1 MLGVLLIN
9 KPKDFSSHDIVNI
22 LRKKLNIK
30 KIGHTGTLD
39 PNATGVLPIL
49 IGNAT
54 KISKF
59 LIEHDKTY
67 VAILK
72 LGQKTDTADS
82 KGNIIKEDKNVKNVF
97 KDSNYINDI
106 EKVLQSFIGKQE
118 QIPPIY
124 SAIKIN
130 GKKLYEYARKNE
142 KVEIKS
148 RQIEIYKIKI
158 MSVNKERFEIKF
170 EIKCSKG
177 TYIRTLCEDIAKK
190 LGTIGILKELERTK
204 INEFDINQSI
214 SLEDLEKMDIEEIEK
229 HVINIESIFKDKE
242 KIILKD
248 NNDLK
253 KFLNGVKL
261 KYNLPDGT
269 YKIYNKEKFI
279 GIAIMEKGLLKRD
292 LILINTNLK

>member
-292 LILINTNLK
+292 LIFN

>member
-97 KDSNYINDI
+97 KDSNYMNYI
-106 EKVLQSFIGKQE
+106 EKVLHSFVGKQD

-158 MSVNKERFEIKF
+158 MSVNKEMFEIKF

-261 KYNLPDGT
+261 KYILNNNM
-269 YKIYNKEKFI
+269 YKIYFKDKFI
-279 GIAIMEKGLLKRD
+279 GLGIIENNILKRD
-292 LILINTNLK
+292 FII